1 MGNRVGSSPTTR
13 TTQASVMY
21 FVMGAFYNMKGEMDV
36 ESVFFQ
42 ATRDA
47 LDNITAAFDFVH
59 PLRASMLY
67 TRRKLSEINASVENA
82 DDIAFQAVVDPEH
95 LVHGVG
101 YRESFINTA
110 WENQEEQLAWLLLNN
125 LFAIHEGWAQRLYFE
140 RFGDKGYKE
149 GSFIKRLQY
158 EGLEANFTSY
168 YAIRGKRSDVLKA
181 AYFDVYKDAVQLDF
195 SKLENYMLLYRYY
208 KEARNCY
215 MHRNIIA
222 SQNVVGAYNHYLP
235 IATLSDLDTK
245 EVPII
250 VPPVLGQP
258 LKLSLRGVIGFSQ
271 FVRRILIITDINLI
285 QTSAAEDEFLS
296 NAPDNRE
303 TQILS
308 NNPTKA
314 KMQIAKYSTKAGFLK
329 PKWSKNFQNFL
340 ISKEIFKIEV

>member
-1 MGNRVGSSPTTR
+1 
-13 TTQASVMY
+13 
-21 FVMGAFYNMKGEMDV
+21 MGAFYNMKGEMDV

-235 IATLSDLDTK
+235 IATLSVLGTK
-245 EVPII
+245 VVPIN
-250 VPPVLGQP
+250 VPPVL
-258 LKLSLRGVIGFSQ
+258 
-271 FVRRILIITDINLI
+271 
-285 QTSAAEDEFLS
+285 A
-296 NAPDNRE
+296 
-303 TQILS
+303 
-308 NNPTKA
+308 
-314 KMQIAKYSTKAGFLK
+314 
-329 PKWSKNFQNFL
+329 
-340 ISKEIFKIEV
+340 